1 MKREG
6 FNPRPRAAGDG
17 ILVATHGGS
26 SPRFNPRPRAAGDHM
41 FVIQWRGKVRG
52 FNPRPRA
59 AGDVECVGGRD
70 LIFVSIHA
78 RARRATRAPADR
90 AASKRRFNPRPR
102 AAGDHMFVS
111 QRRGKVRV
119 SIHARARRATTA
131 SSPASTD
138 AMFQSTPAR
147 GGRPASVL
155 LADPFFGSFNPRPR
169 AAGDRPPPSDCGHD
183 SSFNPRPRA
192 AGDYTAQYHIPI
204 V

>member
-1 MKREG
+1 
-6 FNPRPRAAGDG
+6 
-17 ILVATHGGS
+17 
-26 SPRFNPRPRAAGDHM
+26 
-41 FVIQWRGKVRG
+41 
-52 FNPRPRA
+52 
-59 AGDVECVGGRD
+59 
-70 LIFVSIHA
+70 
-78 RARRATRAPADR
+78 
-90 AASKRRFNPRPR
+90 
-102 AAGDHMFVS
+102 MFVS

-192 AGDYTAQYHIPI
+192 AGDTNPPQTTCKRPRFNPRPRAAGDRACAGASRPQPGFNPRPRAAGDVDCVRGLVEGLVSIHARARRATGRSCDRTRIVCVSIHARARRATWCRPIPAPLCSSFNPRPRAAGD
-204 V
+204 